1 MNKFAKRISKSTKNQ
16 SICLVVGTAFG
27 NLEEL
32 SDIFQT
38 VFLHTDDRGTSFKKK
53 NVVFLETIDNHTD
66 IPLIST
72 VFVDIE
78 YINRLASLKH
88 MMTKYSP
95 TIMIGS
101 GEFID
106 KMWNRF
112 LVDHRYQIVELF
124 KEYQIWKIKK

>member
-1 MNKFAKRISKSTKNQ
+1 MNKFAKRIIKSTKNQ
-16 SICLVVGTAFG
+16 SICLVIGTAFG

-32 SDIFQT
+32 SNIFQS
-38 VFLHTDDRGTSFKKK
+38 VFLHTENRETSLKKK
-53 NVVFLETIDNHTD
+53 NIVFLETVDNQTD

-78 YINRLASLKH
+78 HLTKLAALRP

-106 KMWNRF
+106 KMWNKF
-112 LVDHRYQIVELF
+112 LVDHRYEIVELF

>member
-16 SICLVVGTAFG
+16 SVCLVIGTAFG

-32 SDIFQT
+32 SEIFQT
-38 VFLHTDDRGTSFKKK
+38 VFLHTDNRETSLKKK
-53 NVVFLETIDNHTD
+53 NIVFLETIDNTVD

-72 VFVDIE
+72 VFVDLDHITK
-78 YINRLASLKH
+78 LAALRP

-106 KMWNRF
+106 KTWNKF